1 MSPQRLLLLALLFYI
16 AWRLLRSLIRD
27 TIAQKAKDQLRK
39 ESEQA
44 DKTTVQDILVEDPVC
59 RTLIPKHQAVRL
71 RQNGK
76 TYYFCSDSCC
86 DQFTGEPGGKE

>member
-1 MSPQRLLLLALLFYI
+1 MSPQRLFLLALLLYI

-27 TIAQKAKDQLRK
+27 KIMQAAKSQIRK
-39 ESEQA
+39 KSEQA
-44 DKTTVQDILVEDPVC
+44 EKTTVQDILVEDPVC

-71 RQNGK
+71 RQDGK

-86 DQFTGEPGGKE
+86 DQVTGEPGGSK